1 MVLQMGTPTD
11 KIDTLFKFMKY
22 YDKVESNLSVLVP
35 RKSSKKWI
43 LFVYLHIHIIFFP
56 AMKPEN
62 HFHLRVLPANM
73 VWAMFDSFNF
83 FQTIIINIHQYSM
96 W

>member
-62 HFHLRVLPANM
+62 HFHLEFYL
-73 VWAMFDSFNF
+73 
-83 FQTIIINIHQYSM
+83 QTWFGPCLTLLTSSKQS
-96 W
+96 